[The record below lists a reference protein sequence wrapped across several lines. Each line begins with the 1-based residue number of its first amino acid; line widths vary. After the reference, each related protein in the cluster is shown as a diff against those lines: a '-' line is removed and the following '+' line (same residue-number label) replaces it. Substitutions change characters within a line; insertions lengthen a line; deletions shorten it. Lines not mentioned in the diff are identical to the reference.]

1 MKYVIYKESID
12 DYGDGQTVKFDQLKE
27 AQAWWKEWFGNDFEY
42 GSGYI
47 TSHDGVATAV
57 ISVEPHDSMSRREA
71 QKLITGRDPYDYQYD
86 DIY

>member
-1 MKYVIYKESID
+1 MKYAIYKESID
-12 DYGDGQTVKFDQLKE
+12 DYGNGQTVKFDQLKE

-47 TSHDGVATAV
+47 ISHDGVATAV

-86 DIY
+86 DQN

>member
-12 DYGDGQTVKFDQLKE
+12 DYGNGRTVKFDQLEE

-47 TSHDGVATAV
+47 TSHDGVDTAV

-86 DIY
+86 DRY